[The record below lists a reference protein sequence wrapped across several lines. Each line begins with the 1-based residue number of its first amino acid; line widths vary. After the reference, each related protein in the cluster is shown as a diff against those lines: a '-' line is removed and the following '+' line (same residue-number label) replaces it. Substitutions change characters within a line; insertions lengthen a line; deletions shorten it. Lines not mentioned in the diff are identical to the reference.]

1 MLFLIRTRSFIDVC
15 YCFTEVYLVFERS
28 VSSCSEKP
36 ESSLLLWLDIDH
48 PHQVFRDKNFCYSV
62 IESPLTVPCICSFN
76 VFSF

>member
-48 PHQVFRDKNFCYSV
+48 PHQVFSDKN
-62 IESPLTVPCICSFN
+62 
-76 VFSF
+76 